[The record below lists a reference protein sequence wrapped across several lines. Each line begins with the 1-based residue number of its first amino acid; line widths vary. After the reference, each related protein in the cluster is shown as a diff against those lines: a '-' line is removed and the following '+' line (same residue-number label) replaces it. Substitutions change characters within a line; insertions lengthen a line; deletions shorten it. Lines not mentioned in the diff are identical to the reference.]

1 MADRDLNACTT
12 PGLHTDWRF
21 NIAYNAALQ
30 LASGARAIAG
40 YNAERASQHYR
51 VIDSLAYTIGTEA
64 ETIRKLD
71 TFRKKRNISDYERA
85 DAISDAEADDMRVLP
100 ERIRMD
106 LTVWMRKN
114 QP

>member
-1 MADRDLNACTT
+1 
-12 PGLHTDWRF
+12 
-21 NIAYNAALQ
+21 
-30 LASGARAIAG
+30 
-40 YNAERASQHYR
+40 
-51 VIDSLAYTIGTEA
+51 IDSLAYTIGTEA

-100 ERIRMD
+100 ERIGMD